1 MTRRSSRRTPWYSLS
16 LTRYLARYRRVKLA
30 KEPQVPSHSDQ
41 DPQENAPAS
50 SLTAFVRFVF
60 GRQLANREVQS
71 RQIGVT
77 EGVPA
82 LGLDGLSSTAYGPEA
97 ALTILAAAG
106 AAGLATLGPLM
117 LAILV
122 LLGILFISYWQTIEA
137 YPKSGGAYT
146 VSQANLGVNASLL
159 AATALMIDYVLN
171 VAVGISAGVG
181 ALVSAAPSL
190 HRYTLPLCI
199 GILVLL
205 TLVNLRGTMDAGRIF
220 AVPTYLF
227 VGSFAIVIAIGG
239 YAVIASGG
247 HPVPTVA
254 PPAAPKATETI
265 GLWLLLRAFASGCT
279 AMTGVEAVSNG
290 VSAFRQPQVRNARL
304 TLSII
309 VVTLAILLAGI
320 AYLAMRYGVMAMD
333 QTRPDHQSVLSQLV
347 GAVAGRGVFYYIA
360 IGSALVILYLS
371 ANTSFVGFPQL
382 CRTVAQDGF
391 LPRPFAAVGR
401 RLVYS
406 VGILYLT
413 VTAGVLLVAFD
424 GITDRLIPLFAIG
437 AFATFTMSQ
446 AGMVAH
452 WRHVMQA
459 RRPSSQMQNQAESQ
473 GRSQGQNPQPRAN
486 LKLIINAVGASATAA
501 ALAIIIIAKFMEGG
515 WITIVAIPIVILLLK
530 GIKSYYERIDAALR
544 DDDQLQFQPGKPPFV
559 LVMTKEWSRLTDR
572 ALSFAM
578 EISPDVIAVHLAA
591 LEGPDV
597 TEQERKL
604 REQWAKDVEDAAI
617 AAGAAHPP
625 RLAFLSAPFRR
636 IHAPL
641 LKLISDLQSK
651 FPDRTIAV
659 LIPELVKRHW
669 WEYLLSNQRAR
680 QLRNAVLEY
689 GGPRVVVIAVPWHL
703 TPPKLAEALTEEEMA
718 EPMRVRNVFG
728 FRRRSRRSAATPG
741 AA

>member
-1 MTRRSSRRTPWYSLS
+1 MRRSSRRTPWYSLS

-117 LAILV
+117 LAI
-122 LLGILFISYWQTIEA
+122 
-137 YPKSGGAYT
+137 
-146 VSQANLGVNASLL
+146 

-247 HPVPTVA
+247 HPVPIVA

-333 QTRPDHQSVLSQLV
+333 QTRPGYQSVLSQLV

-360 IGSALVILYLS
+360 IGSALVILCLS

-391 LPRPFAAVGR
+391 LPRPFATVGR

-459 RRPSSQMQNQAESQ
+459 RRPSSQMQNQAEGQ

-604 REQWAKDVEDAAI
+604 REQWAKDVEDAAV

-728 FRRRSRRSAATPG
+728 FRRRSRRSAVTPG

>member
-1 MTRRSSRRTPWYSLS
+1 
-16 LTRYLARYRRVKLA
+16 VKPT
-30 KEPQVPSHSDQ
+30 KEQPVASHSDQ
-41 DPQENAPAS
+41 DPQENIPAS
-50 SLTAFVRFVF
+50 SLAACLRFVF
-60 GRQLANREVQS
+60 GRQLANREIQS
-71 RQIGVT
+71 RLIGVT

-106 AAGLATLGPLM
+106 AAGLTALGPLM
-117 LAILV
+117 LGILV

-190 HRYTLPLCI
+190 HPYILPLCL

-205 TLVNLRGTMDAGRIF
+205 TLVNLRGTMDAGRLF
-220 AVPTYLF
+220 AVPTYIF
-227 VGSFAIVIAIGG
+227 VGCFGIVIAIGG

-247 HPVPTVA
+247 HPQPIVA
-254 PPAAPKATETI
+254 PPAPPKAAEAV

-333 QTRPDHQSVLSQLV
+333 QTQPGYQSVLSQLV
-347 GAVAGRGVFYYIA
+347 DAVAGRGVFYYVA
-360 IGSALVILYLS
+360 IGSALVILCLS

-413 VTAGVLLVAFD
+413 VTAGVLLIAFD

-452 WRHVMQA
+452 WRHVMKA
-459 RRPSSQMQNQAESQ
+459 RRPSSQSQSQGKGQRQGQSQTQTQNQS
-473 GRSQGQNPQPRAN
+473 PQQRTSF
-486 LKLIINAVGASATAA
+486 KLIINAVGATATAA

-515 WITIVAIPIVILLLK
+515 WITIVAIPIVIMLLK
-530 GIKSYYERIDAALR
+530 GIKSYYERVDAALR
-544 DDDQLQFQPGKPPFV
+544 DDDQLQFAPGKPPFV
-559 LVMTKEWSRLTDR
+559 LVMTKEWNRLTDR

-604 REQWAKDVEDAAI
+604 REQWAKDVEDAAV

-625 RLAFLSAPFRR
+625 RLAFLSAPYRR

-651 FPDRTIAV
+651 NPDRTIAV

-689 GGPRVVVIAVPWHL
+689 GGPRVVVVAVPWHL
-703 TPPKLAEALTEEEMA
+703 TPPKLSEALTEEEMA
-718 EPMRVRNVFG
+718 EPMRLRNVFG
-728 FRRRSRRSAATPG
+728 SRRRSGKKAATPG

>member
-1 MTRRSSRRTPWYSLS
+1 M
-16 LTRYLARYRRVKLA
+16 AF
-30 KEPQVPSHSDQ
+30 HSDH
-41 DPQENAPAS
+41 DQEGNTSVSPLAAC
-50 SLTAFVRFVF
+50 VRFVL
-60 GRQLANREVQS
+60 GRQLANRELQAHE
-71 RQIGVT
+71 IGVA

-97 ALTILAAAG
+97 ALTILTAAG
-106 AAGLATLGPLM
+106 AAGLAELGPLM
-117 LAILV
+117 LGILV
-122 LLGILFISYWQTIEA
+122 LLGILFVSYWQTIEA

-190 HRYTLPLCI
+190 HLYTLPLCLC
-199 GILVLL
+199 ILVLL
-205 TLVNLRGTMDAGRIF
+205 TLVNLRGIMDAGRLF

-227 VGSFAIVIAIGG
+227 AACFGIVIVIGG

-247 HPVPTVA
+247 HPQAIVA
-254 PPAAPKATETI
+254 PPAPPKPVQTV

-290 VSAFRQPQVRNARL
+290 VSAFRRPQVRNARL

-309 VVTLAILLAGI
+309 VATLGILLAGI
-320 AYLAMRYGVMAMD
+320 AYLVMRYGIMAMH
-333 QTRPDHQSVLSQLV
+333 QTQPGYQSVLSQLV
-347 GAVAGRGVFYYIA
+347 AAVAGRGVFYYVAIA
-360 IGSALVILYLS
+360 SALVILCLS

-413 VTAGVLLVAFD
+413 ATASVLLIIFD

-452 WRHVMQA
+452 WRRMMKA
-459 RRPSSQMQNQAESQ
+459 GRAKSQSQ
-473 GRSQGQNPQPRAN
+473 GPGLSQNPHQHAN
-486 LKLIINAVGASATAA
+486 LKLIINAVGAIATGA
-501 ALAIIIIAKFMEGG
+501 ALAIIIIAKFTEGG
-515 WITIVAIPIVILLLK
+515 WITIVTIPIVILLLK
-530 GIKSYYERIDAALR
+530 GIKSYYERIAAALR
-544 DDDQLQFQPGKPPFV
+544 DDDRLQFRPGKPPFV
-559 LVMTKEWSRLTDR
+559 LVMTKEWNRLTDR
-572 ALSFAM
+572 ALSLAM
-578 EISPDVIAVHLAA
+578 EISPDVMAVHLAA
-591 LEGPDV
+591 LEGTDV

-604 REQWAKDVEDAAI
+604 RGQWAKNVEDSAI

-625 RLAFLSAPFRR
+625 RLVFLSAPFRR

-641 LKLISDLQSK
+641 LKLISDLEYK
-651 FPDRTIAV
+651 DPERTIAV
-659 LIPELVKRHW
+659 LIPELVERHW

-689 GGPRVVVIAVPWHL
+689 GGPQVVVIAVPWHL
-703 TPPKLAEALTEEEMA
+703 TPSKLADALTEEELA
-718 EPMRVRNVFG
+718 EPMRIRNIFG
-728 FRRRSRRSAATPG
+728 FRRRSGDAAAKPL
-741 AA
+741 

>member
-1 MTRRSSRRTPWYSLS
+1 MTFDSNHDPEQAQNASAAA
-16 LTRYLARYRRVKLA
+16 LAAL
-30 KEPQVPSHSDQ
+30 
-41 DPQENAPAS
+41 
-50 SLTAFVRFVF
+50 VRFVL
-60 GRQLANREVQS
+60 GRQLANREL
-71 RQIGVT
+71 RTREIGVA

-97 ALTILAAAG
+97 ALTILGAAG
-106 AAGLATLGPLM
+106 AAGLADLGPLM

-122 LLGILFISYWQTIEA
+122 LLGILFVSYWQTIEA

-159 AATALMIDYVLN
+159 AAAALMIDYVLN
-171 VAVGISAGVG
+171 VAVGISAGVA

-190 HRYTLPLCI
+190 HPYTLSLCL

-205 TLVNLRGTMDAGRIF
+205 TLVNLRGTMDAGRLF

-227 VGSFAIVIAIGG
+227 VACFGLVIAIGG
-239 YAVIASGG
+239 CAAIASGG
-247 HPVPTVA
+247 HPQAIVA
-254 PPAAPKATETI
+254 PPTPPKPVEAV

-309 VVTLAILLAGI
+309 VATLGILLAGI
-320 AYLAMRYGVMAMD
+320 AYLAMSYGVLAMD
-333 QTRPDHQSVLSQLV
+333 QTEPGYQSVLSQLV
-347 GAVAGRGVFYYIA
+347 GAVAGHGVFYYVAIA
-360 IGSALVILYLS
+360 SALVILCLS

-413 VTAGVLLVAFD
+413 LTAGVLLIVFD

-452 WRHVMQA
+452 WRHVTG
-459 RRPSSQMQNQAESQ
+459 RRQDSRQN
-473 GRSQGQNPQPRAN
+473 GQRRRAN
-486 LKLIINAVGASATAA
+486 LKLIINAVGAAATLT
-501 ALAIIIIAKFMEGG
+501 ALAVIVIAKFTEGG
-515 WITIVAIPIVILLLK
+515 WITIIAIPCVILLLK
-530 GIKSYYERIDAALR
+530 AIKGYYDRVDAALHG
-544 DDDQLQFQPGKPPFV
+544 DEQLRFRPSKPPFV
-559 LVMTKEWSRLTDR
+559 LVMTKEWDRLTDK
-572 ALSFAM
+572 ALSLAM

-591 LEGPDV
+591 LEGADI

-604 REQWAKDVEDAAI
+604 REQWAKDVEDSAVAAN
-617 AAGAAHPP
+617 AAHPP
-625 RLAFLSAPFRR
+625 RLVFLSAPFRR

-641 LKLISDLQSK
+641 LKLISDLESK
-651 FPDRTIAV
+651 DPERTIAV
-659 LIPELVKRHW
+659 MIPELVKRHW
-669 WEYLLSNQRAR
+669 WEYFLSNQRAR
-680 QLRNAVLEY
+680 RLRNAVLEY

-703 TPPKLAEALTEEEMA
+703 TPPKLAEALTEEELA
-718 EPMRVRNVFG
+718 EPMRIRNVFG
-728 FRRRSRRSAATPG
+728 FRRRDRSPTKAL
-741 AA
+741 

>member
-1 MTRRSSRRTPWYSLS
+1 M
-16 LTRYLARYRRVKLA
+16 A
-30 KEPQVPSHSDQ
+30 SHSDH
-41 DPQENAPAS
+41 DQEGNTSAS
-50 SLTAFVRFVF
+50 PLAAFVRLVL
-60 GRQLANREVQS
+60 GRQLANREL
-71 RQIGVT
+71 RGREIGVA

-106 AAGLATLGPLM
+106 AAGLADLGPLM
-117 LAILV
+117 LGILV
-122 LLGILFISYWQTIEA
+122 LLGILFVSYWQTIEA

-171 VAVGISAGVG
+171 VAVGISAGVA

-190 HRYTLPLCI
+190 HPYTLPLCL

-205 TLVNLRGTMDAGRIF
+205 TLVNLRGIMDAGRLF

-227 VGSFAIVIAIGG
+227 AACFGIVIAIGV

-247 HPVPTVA
+247 HPQAIA
-254 PPAAPKATETI
+254 PPPAPPKPVQTV

-309 VVTLAILLAGI
+309 VTILGILLAGI
-320 AYLAMRYGVMAMD
+320 AYLVMRYGIMAMD
-333 QTRPDHQSVLSQLV
+333 QTQPGYQSVLSQLV
-347 GAVAGRGVFYYIA
+347 GAVAGRGVFYYVAIA
-360 IGSALVILYLS
+360 SALVILCLS

-413 VTAGVLLVAFD
+413 ATAGVLLIVFD

-452 WRHVMQA
+452 WRRVMKA
-459 RRPSSQMQNQAESQ
+459 RRANNQGQ
-473 GRSQGQNPQPRAN
+473 RPDQSQGQSQGQSQSQGPRQHAN
-486 LKLIINAVGASATAA
+486 LKLTVNAVGAIATGA

-515 WITIVAIPIVILLLK
+515 WITIVTIPIVMLLLK
-530 GIKSYYERIDAALR
+530 GIKSYYKRIAVALR
-544 DDDQLQFQPGKPPFV
+544 DDDQLQFRPSKPPFV
-559 LVMTKEWSRLTDR
+559 LVMTKEWNRLTDR
-572 ALSFAM
+572 ALSLAM

-591 LEGPDV
+591 LEGADV

-604 REQWAKDVEDAAI
+604 RELWAKNVENSAI
-617 AAGAAHPP
+617 ATGSTNPP
-625 RLAFLSAPFRR
+625 RLVFLSAPFRR

-641 LKLISDLQSK
+641 LKLISDLESK
-651 FPDRTIAV
+651 DPERTIAV
-659 LIPELVKRHW
+659 LIPELVKRRW

-689 GGPRVVVIAVPWHL
+689 GGPQVVVIAVPWHL
-703 TPPKLAEALTEEEMA
+703 TPPKLADALTEEELA

-728 FRRRSRRSAATPG
+728 FRRRSNAAAKPL
-741 AA
+741 

>member
-1 MTRRSSRRTPWYSLS
+1 M
-16 LTRYLARYRRVKLA
+16 AF
-30 KEPQVPSHSDQ
+30 HSDR
-41 DPQENAPAS
+41 DQEGNTAAS
-50 SLTAFVRFVF
+50 PLAACVRFVL
-60 GRQLANREVQS
+60 GRQLANREI
-71 RQIGVT
+71 RAREIGVA

-106 AAGLATLGPLM
+106 AAGLADLGPLM
-117 LAILV
+117 LGILV
-122 LLGILFISYWQTIEA
+122 LLGILFVSYWQTIEA

-171 VAVGISAGVG
+171 VAVGISAGVA

-190 HRYTLPLCI
+190 HPYTLPLCL

-205 TLVNLRGTMDAGRIF
+205 TLVNLRGIMDAGRLF

-227 VGSFAIVIAIGG
+227 AACFGIVIVIGG
-239 YAVIASGG
+239 CAVIASGG
-247 HPVPTVA
+247 HPQAIVA
-254 PPAAPKATETI
+254 PPVPPKPVQTV

-309 VVTLAILLAGI
+309 VAILGILLAGI
-320 AYLAMRYGVMAMD
+320 AYLVMRYGIMAMD
-333 QTRPDHQSVLSQLV
+333 QTQPGYQSVLSQLV
-347 GAVAGRGVFYYIA
+347 GAVAGRGVFYYVAIA
-360 IGSALVILYLS
+360 SALVILCLS

-413 VTAGVLLVAFD
+413 ATAGVLLIVFD

-452 WRHVMQA
+452 WRRMMKA
-459 RRPSSQMQNQAESQ
+459 GRTNIQ
-473 GRSQGQNPQPRAN
+473 GRGSGRNSRQHAN
-486 LKLIINAVGASATAA
+486 LKLIINAVGAIATGT
-501 ALAIIIIAKFMEGG
+501 ALAIIIVAKFMEGG
-515 WITIVAIPIVILLLK
+515 WITIVTIPIVIFLLK
-530 GIKSYYERIDAALR
+530 GIKSYYERIAVALR
-544 DDDQLQFQPGKPPFV
+544 DDDRLQFRPSKPPFV
-559 LVMTKEWSRLTDR
+559 LVMTKEWNRLTDR
-572 ALSFAM
+572 ALSLAM
-578 EISPDVIAVHLAA
+578 EISPDVMAVHLAA
-591 LEGPDV
+591 LEGTDV

-604 REQWAKDVEDAAI
+604 RALWVRNVEDSAI

-625 RLAFLSAPFRR
+625 RLVFLSAPFRR

-641 LKLISDLQSK
+641 LKLISDLEGK
-651 FPDRTIAV
+651 DPERTIAV

-689 GGPRVVVIAVPWHL
+689 GGPQVVVIAVPWHL
-703 TPPKLAEALTEEEMA
+703 SPPKLADALTEEELA
-718 EPMRVRNVFG
+718 EPMRIRNIFG
-728 FRRRSRRSAATPG
+728 FRRRSGTAQPNRVEQA
-741 AA
+741 

>member
-1 MTRRSSRRTPWYSLS
+1 
-16 LTRYLARYRRVKLA
+16 
-30 KEPQVPSHSDQ
+30 
-41 DPQENAPAS
+41 
-50 SLTAFVRFVF
+50 
-60 GRQLANREVQS
+60 
-71 RQIGVT
+71 
-77 EGVPA
+77 
-82 LGLDGLSSTAYGPEA
+82 
-97 ALTILAAAG
+97 
-106 AAGLATLGPLM
+106 
-117 LAILV
+117 
-122 LLGILFISYWQTIEA
+122 
-137 YPKSGGAYT
+137 

-190 HRYTLPLCI
+190 HPYILPLCL

-205 TLVNLRGTMDAGRIF
+205 TLVNLRGTMDAGRLF

-227 VGSFAIVIAIGG
+227 VACFGIVIAIGG
-239 YAVIASGG
+239 YAVIAGGG
-247 HPVPTVA
+247 HPVPIVA
-254 PPAAPKATETI
+254 PPAPPKAEETI

-309 VVTLAILLAGI
+309 VLTLAVLLAGI

-333 QTRPDHQSVLSQLV
+333 QTQPGYQSVLSQLV
-347 GAVAGRGVFYYIA
+347 GAVAGRGIFYYVA
-360 IGSALVILYLS
+360 IGSALVILCLS

-413 VTAGVLLVAFD
+413 VTAGVLLIVFD

-452 WRHVMQA
+452 WRHVMKA
-459 RRPSSQMQNQAESQ
+459 RRPSSQTQGQVQSQGKVQSQNQSQ
-473 GRSQGQNPQPRAN
+473 SQNSQQRAN
-486 LKLIINAVGASATAA
+486 LKLIINAVGATATAA

-530 GIKSYYERIDAALR
+530 GIKSYYERVDAALR
-544 DDDQLQFQPGKPPFV
+544 DDDQLQFKPGKPPFV

-604 REQWAKDVEDAAI
+604 REQWAKDVEDAAV

-641 LKLISDLQSK
+641 LKLISDLQGK
-651 FPDRTIAV
+651 NPDRTIAV

-689 GGPRVVVIAVPWHL
+689 GGPRVVVVAVPWHL
-703 TPPKLAEALTEEEMA
+703 TTPKLSEALTEEEMA
-718 EPMRVRNVFG
+718 EPMRLRNVLG
-728 FRRRSRRSAATPG
+728 FRRRSSKGTATPG
-741 AA
+741 PA

>member
-1 MTRRSSRRTPWYSLS
+1 MAS
-16 LTRYLARYRRVKLA
+16 
-30 KEPQVPSHSDQ
+30 QSDQ
-41 DPQENAPAS
+41 DPQENVPAS
-50 SLTAFVRFVF
+50 SLAAFARFVF
-60 GRQLANREVQS
+60 GRQLANREIQS

-97 ALTILAAAG
+97 ALTILVAAG
-106 AAGLATLGPLM
+106 AAGLAELGPLM
-117 LAILV
+117 FAILV

-190 HRYTLPLCI
+190 HPYILPLCL

-205 TLVNLRGTMDAGRIF
+205 TLVNLRGIMDAGRLF

-227 VGSFAIVIAIGG
+227 VGCFGIVIAIGG
-239 YAVIASGG
+239 YAVIAGGG
-247 HPVPTVA
+247 HPQPIVA
-254 PPAAPKATETI
+254 PPAPPKAVETV

-320 AYLAMRYGVMAMD
+320 AYLAMRYGVVAMD
-333 QTRPDHQSVLSQLV
+333 QTQPGYQSVLSQLV
-347 GAVAGRGVFYYIA
+347 GAVAGRGIFYYVA
-360 IGSALVILYLS
+360 IGSALVILCLS

-413 VTAGVLLVAFD
+413 VTAGVLLIAFD

-452 WRHVMQA
+452 WRHVMKA
-459 RRPSSQMQNQAESQ
+459 RRP
-473 GRSQGQNPQPRAN
+473 GSQGQGQVQGQGKAQSQSPGQSPQQRAN
-486 LKLIINAVGASATAA
+486 LKLIINAVGATATAA
-501 ALAIIIIAKFMEGG
+501 ALAIIIIAKFTEGG
-515 WITIVAIPIVILLLK
+515 WITLVAIPIVILLLK
-530 GIKSYYERIDAALR
+530 GIKSYYERVDAALR
-544 DDDQLQFQPGKPPFV
+544 DDAQLQFVPGKPPFV
-559 LVMTKEWSRLTDR
+559 LVMTKEWNRLTDR

-591 LEGPDV
+591 LEGTDV

-604 REQWAKDVEDAAI
+604 REQWAKDVEDAAV

-641 LKLISDLQSK
+641 LKLIGDLQTK
-651 FPDRTIAV
+651 NPDRTIAV

-680 QLRNAVLEY
+680 RLRNAVLEY
-689 GGPRVVVIAVPWHL
+689 GGPRVVVVAVPWHL
-703 TPPKLAEALTEEEMA
+703 TPPKLSEALTEEEMA
-718 EPMRVRNVFG
+718 EPMRLRNVLG
-728 FRRRSRRSAATPG
+728 FRRRSSKGTATPG